1 MENSEP
7 PLYAIQSL
15 VERLRLGVAPAVE
28 RVPEGVST
36 YVYRVRYRAARFYL
50 RILPECGATFAPE
63 VRVLGLLRERGV
75 PVPEVIYYEPR
86 DATLGRS
93 VMVTTEIPGHSL
105 AAGSLATVTK
115 HVLVEAGRA
124 LATINSIPVVGF
136 GWIKRDHDTGI
147 QITAEHAAY
156 RAFALEHLGA
166 DLAILGANVL
176 TGEEVA
182 TIRGLMARYDPW
194 LDVEHARLAHGDF
207 DVTPIMQQHGRF
219 TGIID
224 FGEIRGGDQWY
235 DLAHFRMHD
244 GETLP
249 TLGLPWLLEG
259 YADVTPLPVDY
270 AQRISFASL
279 LIATRALARRLA
291 KIGRD
296 FPNNQGAVSIRRDLA
311 LLRA

>member
-15 VERLRLGVAPAVE
+15 MERLRLGVAPTVE

-50 RILPECGATFAPE
+50 RILPEFGATFAPE
-63 VRVLGLLRERGV
+63 VRVLGLLRERGIL
-75 PVPEVIYYEPR
+75 VPEVIYHAPR

-93 VMVTTEIPGHSL
+93 VMVTTAIPGHAL
-105 AAGSLATVTK
+105 AVDSRAPRTRQ
-115 HVLVEAGRA
+115 VLVEAGRA

-136 GWIKRDHDTGI
+136 GWIKRDHDTVT
-147 QITAEHAAY
+147 QITAEHATY
-156 RAFALEHLGA
+156 RAFALEHLEA

-182 TIRGLMARYDPW
+182 TIGRLIARHDPW
-194 LDVEHARLAHGDF
+194 LNVEHARLAHGDF
-207 DVTPIMQQHGRF
+207 DVTPIMQQYGHF

-270 AQRISFASL
+270 AQRIGFASL
-279 LIATRALARRLA
+279 LIATRALARRL
-291 KIGRD
+291 KKLGRD
-296 FPNNQGAVSIRRDLA
+296 FPNNHGAVSIRRDLA
-311 LLRA
+311 LLHA